1 MAEELDMKGLF
12 YKLADPAKEG
22 QEQTMDR
29 KNITRALKVGVKIF
43 FSVRYIENI
52 YKNPWIFYPHTTMK

>member
-29 KNITRALKVGVKIF
+29 KNITRALKVSIRA
-43 FSVRYIENI
+43 FSS
-52 YKNPWIFYPHTTMK
+52 F

>member
-29 KNITRALKVGVKIF
+29 KNITRALKVSIRAF
-43 FSVRYIENI
+43 FSFWYSENI
-52 YKNPWIFYPHTTMK
+52 

>member
-12 YKLADPAKEG
+12 YKLADPPKEG

-29 KNITRALKVGVKIF
+29 KNITRALKVSVEA
-43 FSVRYIENI
+43 FSAFEIPKNI
-52 YKNPWIFYPHTTMK
+52 

>member
-29 KNITRALKVGVKIF
+29 KNITRALKV
-43 FSVRYIENI
+43 SVRAFSSFWYSENI
-52 YKNPWIFYPHTTMK
+52 IFGVYNLIQL

>member
-29 KNITRALKVGVKIF
+29 KNITRALKVSIGR
-43 FSVRYIENI
+43 FSAFDIP
-52 YKNPWIFYPHTTMK
+52 KA

>member
-29 KNITRALKVGVKIF
+29 KNITRALKVSVQGFSAFAIRKTLKIF
-43 FSVRYIENI
+43 GVFSLIQL
-52 YKNPWIFYPHTTMK
+52 